1 MGQNKLHGT
10 IPSSLLRSPTLTK
23 LDLHGN
29 NISGGLDVHDASTL
43 EYLYLYDNMLTGELL
58 PSVLCS
64 ISDSLV
70 DLRLNNN
77 SFTGSIPNI
86 ECTMERLEL
95 FSLAQNELTGP
106 IHDALGK
113 KMPRMREL
121 HLYENKLLST
131 IPESIFRPKNLTAV
145 LLGNNELTGSLTSD
159 MMNDARY
166 LVHFYLNSNKLSGKL
181 NDFANANLASL
192 KKLRLEYNNFSGSI
206 PKMNMLKT
214 MELLYLYNNS
224 LTGTLDNLSSGINLR
239 KLKVS
244 NNTLQGGVTTEL
256 GNLKRLEVLSLNG
269 NNLKGNLPTE
279 LQKLT
284 SLKELR
290 VEYNSISGAVP
301 QGVCDLRKSFLEK
314 FVSDC
319 GGENPEVTCSC
330 CTECF

>member
-1 MGQNKLHGT
+1 
-10 IPSSLLRSPTLTK
+10 
-23 LDLHGN
+23 
-29 NISGGLDVHDASTL
+29 
-43 EYLYLYDNMLTGELL
+43 
-58 PSVLCS
+58 
-64 ISDSLV
+64 
-70 DLRLNNN
+70 
-77 SFTGSIPNI
+77 
-86 ECTMERLEL
+86 
-95 FSLAQNELTGP
+95 
-106 IHDALGK
+106 
-113 KMPRMREL
+113 
-121 HLYENKLLST
+121 
-131 IPESIFRPKNLTAV
+131 
-145 LLGNNELTGSLTSD
+145 
-159 MMNDARY
+159 MNDARY